1 MSLFN
6 PIYVR
11 SSCIY
16 IYSIRHNDRE
26 QKMGVYSYTLATQM
40 LDITKTVIV
49 VPFYHETDR
58 ALHSLDCE
66 QAVILFIFLGSETLT

>member
-1 MSLFN
+1 MVSM
-6 PIYVR
+6 VR
-11 SSCIY
+11 PANIALVAVM
-16 IYSIRHNDRE
+16 YSIRHNDRE
-26 QKMGVYSYTLATQM
+26 QKLGVYSYTLATQM

-66 QAVILFIFLGSETLT
+66 QAVIF